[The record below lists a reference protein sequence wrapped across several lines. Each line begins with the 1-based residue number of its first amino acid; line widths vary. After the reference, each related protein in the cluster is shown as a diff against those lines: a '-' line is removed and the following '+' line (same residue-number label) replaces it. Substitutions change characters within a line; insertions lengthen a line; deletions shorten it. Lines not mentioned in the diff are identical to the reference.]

1 VMDAIR
7 SLCHRCLVMNTG
19 RLIASG
25 LPIEVLADPEVI
37 RAYLG
42 DDGDA

>member
-1 VMDAIR
+1 
-7 SLCHRCLVMNTG
+7 MNTG

-25 LPIEVLADPEVI
+25 PPQQVLADPEVV

>member
-1 VMDAIR
+1 MDAIR
-7 SLCHRCLVMNTG
+7 SLCDRCLVMNTG

-25 LPIEVLADPEVI
+25 LPGEVLAHPEVV

-42 DDGDA
+42 DDDA